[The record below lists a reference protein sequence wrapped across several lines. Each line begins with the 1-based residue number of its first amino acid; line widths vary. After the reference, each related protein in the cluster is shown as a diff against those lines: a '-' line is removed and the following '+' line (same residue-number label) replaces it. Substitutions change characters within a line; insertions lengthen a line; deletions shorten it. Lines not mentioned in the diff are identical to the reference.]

1 MFTCLVT
8 SCHNTINNNTLHCQ
22 VVVTVDLSE
31 MEEVSQLEKWT
42 MDMLVFLENLGLVSD
57 QMRIGGVNM

>member
-1 MFTCLVT
+1 
-8 SCHNTINNNTLHCQ
+8 
-22 VVVTVDLSE
+22 VTVDLSE
-31 MEEVSQLEKWT
+31 IEEVSQLEKWT